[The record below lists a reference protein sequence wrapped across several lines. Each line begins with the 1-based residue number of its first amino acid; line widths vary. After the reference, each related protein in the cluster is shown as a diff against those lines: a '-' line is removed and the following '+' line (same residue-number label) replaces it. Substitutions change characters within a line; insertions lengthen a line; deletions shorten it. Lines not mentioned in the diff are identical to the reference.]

1 MPRIEARRLGRD
13 AWEAARTLL
22 ARDPVANLVLI
33 DIADRLGKPPAPGEA
48 PSEMVGAWSDGELVA
63 VGSLRPSIAFSAA
76 PPDVLD
82 AFLPFLEPIGVGLIK
97 SSTETVNALWEQLG
111 RSRSRRV
118 VLDRVE
124 TAYVLREPEARL
136 TPVRDREVV
145 RDADI
150 DDLERLIVAARESL
164 REENRPD
171 PFAGDIRG
179 FKRWVRG
186 RVPRA
191 RIVESR
197 GSIAC
202 VGYAD
207 VRLPAG
213 WLLQGIYC
221 WPESRRLGFATT
233 AVSDLCRVA
242 FAAGADH
249 VQLAVIEGNAAA
261 QKLYTGLGFRS
272 CGSLRTVLF
281 A

>member
-1 MPRIEARRLGRD
+1 MARIEARRIDRD
-13 AWEAARTLL
+13 AWEATRALL
-22 ARDPVANLVLI
+22 ARDPVANLFLI
-33 DIADRLGKPPAPGEA
+33 DIANRLGERPAPGEA
-48 PSEMVGAWSDGELVA
+48 PSEMVGAWRDGELVA

-76 PPDVLD
+76 PAEVLS

-97 SSTETVNALWEQLG
+97 SSIETVNTLWRELG
-111 RSRSRRV
+111 RSRHRRV

-124 TAYVLREPEARL
+124 TAYMVREPEARL
-136 TPVRDREVV
+136 APVREQERV
-145 RDADI
+145 RDADLG
-150 DDLERLIVAARESL
+150 DLAKLIVAARESL

-191 RIVESR
+191 RVVESR

-207 VRLPAG
+207 VRLPVG

-242 FAAGADH
+242 FAAGAEH
-249 VQLAVIEGNAAA
+249 VQLAVVEGNAAA
-261 QKLYTGLGFRS
+261 HRLYSGLGFRS
-272 CGSLRTVLF
+272 CGSLRTILF